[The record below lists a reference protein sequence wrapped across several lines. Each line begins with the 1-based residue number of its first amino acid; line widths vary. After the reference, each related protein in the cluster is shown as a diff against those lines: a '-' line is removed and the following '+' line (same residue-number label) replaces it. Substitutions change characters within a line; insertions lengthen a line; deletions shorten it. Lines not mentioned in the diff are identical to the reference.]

1 MLNTA
6 IRAFALSLA
15 VLILS
20 SSSTLADDGGWIPRE
35 QRDTAAPDVAI
46 VTNPEYRTA
55 CGECHLA
62 YQPGLLPARSWQ
74 QITEHLPW
82 HFGNSLNIEPE
93 ILERLKRYLELAA
106 ADRNGYLRSIKIMI
120 DVPEDT
126 TPLRISELTHVR
138 VEHAKSE
145 ISVEKAAERV
155 GGLHRCEGCHTR
167 AESGFYNEHEVVMPL
182 LGDATGPKSEIIES
196 GSH

>member
-1 MLNTA
+1 MPKLTTQS
-6 IRAFALSLA
+6 FALLLIAGCLLSNA
-15 VLILS
+15 V
-20 SSSTLADDGGWIPRE
+20 LADDGGWIPRE
-35 QRDTAAPDVAI
+35 QRDTAAPDVAA

-74 QITEHLPW
+74 QITAHLPW
-82 HFGNSLNIEPE
+82 HFGQTLTIDPE
-93 ILERLKRYLELAA
+93 LLARLQRYLELAA

-120 DVPEDT
+120 DTPEDL
-126 TPLRISELTHVR
+126 TPLRISELSHVR

-145 ISVEKAAERV
+145 VPVDEAAVRV

-167 AESGFYNEHEVVMPL
+167 AEAGFYNEHEVVLPM
-182 LGDATGPKSEIIES
+182 LGDATNAKTTVIES
-196 GSH
+196 GPH